1 LIYSK
6 NAYRVPRRY
15 ILTTLWF
22 SIHYLCSVNFLS
34 HYHFDHQKDN
44 PEYNLGLIFPDLLR
58 NFVRGSK
65 LKLGSKEPSEKQAK
79 QLHLGCVEHVASDK
93 IFHAWEGFHEGM
105 ADITRMIRTEDIG
118 IRKDWFIAHILFELT
133 MDYYLINRDGSL
145 ASNLYTDFGQV
156 DTKTMQHFLELH
168 DFDNFDKVMNGF
180 NRFMEVQY
188 LESYTRSESIVFALG
203 KICTKMKLEPFTEK
217 QKFFL
222 NDVVIKLNEKMP
234 TWVERL
240 EVELT

>member
-1 LIYSK
+1 
-6 NAYRVPRRY
+6 
-15 ILTTLWF
+15 
-22 SIHYLCSVNFLS
+22 
-34 HYHFDHQKDN
+34 
-44 PEYNLGLIFPDLLR
+44 
-58 NFVRGSK
+58 
-65 LKLGSKEPSEKQAK
+65 
-79 QLHLGCVEHVASDK
+79 
-93 IFHAWEGFHEGM
+93 
-105 ADITRMIRTEDIG
+105 
-118 IRKDWFIAHILFELT
+118 
-133 MDYYLINRDGSL
+133 MDYYLINRDSRL

-156 DTKTMQHFLELH
+156 DTKTIQHFLELH
-168 DFDNFDKVMNGF
+168 DFDNFDMFMAGF
-180 NRFMEVQY
+180 NRFMDVQY